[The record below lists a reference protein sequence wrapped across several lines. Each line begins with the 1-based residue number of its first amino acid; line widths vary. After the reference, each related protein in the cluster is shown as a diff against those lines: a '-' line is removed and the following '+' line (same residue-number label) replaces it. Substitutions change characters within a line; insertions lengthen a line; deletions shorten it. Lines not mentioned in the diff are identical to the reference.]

1 MGGSGGGYFSRDP
14 KGAMREL
21 RASQKKARDD
31 QYVTQCNNLLSS
43 YLSDFND
50 RDQEL
55 ISQHLREIKKAL
67 ENELEGTIDLKY
79 GGSVSKH
86 TFINGLS
93 DVDSLV
99 MLDNCEL
106 SDLPPDSAK
115 EYLLTRLKERFPK
128 TEITAG
134 QLALTL
140 KFRDTEIQ
148 LLPAVSCR
156 DHVKIADE
164 TGTKWANIR
173 PKEFSTVLNQINQ
186 EKAGKVI
193 PVIKLAKAIINTLP
207 ERHQISGYHAESLA
221 VDLFREYRAELRTK
235 EMLQHYFTEGAKR
248 VLRPM
253 KDRTGQSVHVDDS
266 LGPESSLERRIV
278 SDAFSRIARRMD
290 NADAAGRLEDW
301 KSLFGDVNE

>member
-1 MGGSGGGYFSRDP
+1 MGGSGGGSYFSRDP
-14 KGAMREL
+14 EAAMREL
-21 RASQKKARDD
+21 KTSQKKARDD
-31 QYVTQCNNLLSS
+31 EYVAQCNNLLSS
-43 YLSDFND
+43 FLSDFND
-50 RDQEL
+50 RDQEA
-55 ISQHLREIKKAL
+55 ISRHLHEIKKAL

-79 GGSVSKH
+79 GGSVAKH

-106 SDLPPDSAK
+106 SEQSPDSAK

-128 TEITAG
+128 TEIKAG
-134 QLALTL
+134 QLAVSVR
-140 KFRDTEIQ
+140 FGDAEVQ

-164 TGTKWANIR
+164 TGARWANIQ
-173 PKEFSTVLNQINQ
+173 PKEFSRVLTQINQ
-186 EKAGKVI
+186 EKAGKII
-193 PVIKLAKAIINTLP
+193 PVIKLAKAIINNLP

-221 VDLFREYRAELRTK
+221 VDLFRNYKAELKTK
-235 EMLQHYFTEGAKR
+235 DMLKHYFAEGAQR
-248 VLRPM
+248 VLRPI

-266 LGPESSLERRIV
+266 LGSENSLERRIV
-278 SDAFSRIARRMD
+278 SDAFSRIARRMN

-301 KSLFGDVNE
+301 KNLFGD